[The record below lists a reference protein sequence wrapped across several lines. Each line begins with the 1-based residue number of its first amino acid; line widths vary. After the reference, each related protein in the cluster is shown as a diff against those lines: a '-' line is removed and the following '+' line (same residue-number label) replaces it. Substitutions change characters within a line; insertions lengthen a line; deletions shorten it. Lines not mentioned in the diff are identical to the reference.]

1 MASKESDAAQT
12 GAVIYL
18 TFKVTLSPVSA
29 AVTRDQG
36 YGELKQKGLE
46 DVWLSGVFCKLCH
59 EGHISKSEHRKTVQ
73 RNMDGS

>member
-36 YGELKQKGLE
+36 YGGLK
-46 DVWLSGVFCKLCH
+46 H
-59 EGHISKSEHRKTVQ
+59 EGLVHVF
-73 RNMDGS
+73 MV

>member
-1 MASKESDAAQT
+1 MASKESDASKT

-36 YGELKQKGLE
+36 YGELKHEGLE
-46 DVWLSGVFCKLCH
+46 DVWLKPVTLVYFA
-59 EGHISKSEHRKTVQ
+59 KS
-73 RNMDGS
+73 